1 MSGDCNTSTNT
12 ADDNPTDLTAEEGNP
27 DLDDQVDDP
36 HNSTQKRSLSPAG
49 SQHQTSADNQE
60 KKKFKPRS
68 KIQQIA
74 STARELKILSESVTR
89 MGNTENEWD
98 IYGRHVAA
106 QLKLLSPVQAITA
119 QMEINNVLTK
129 CRFNDLYGT
138 STQQDLSTTVST
150 ANISRPSTSFSDVYL
165 TSPGE
170 EEEMSTGMTVAPTL
184 TPGQS
189 TFSQAFSALGY
200 KQDG

>member
-1 MSGDCNTSTNT
+1 M
-12 ADDNPTDLTAEEGNP
+12 
-27 DLDDQVDDP
+27 
-36 HNSTQKRSLSPAG
+36 SPAG

-60 KKKFKPRS
+60 RKKFKPRS
-68 KIQQIA
+68 KILQIA
-74 STARELKILSESVTR
+74 STARELKILRESVTR

-106 QLKLLSPVQAITA
+106 QLKLLNPVQITA
-119 QMEINNVLTK
+119 QMVINNVLTK
-129 CRFNDLYGT
+129 CRFNDLYGA
-138 STQQDLSTTVST
+138 STQQDLPTTVST
-150 ANISRPSTSFSDVYL
+150 ANISRPSTSFSDVNL
-165 TSPGE
+165 TSPG